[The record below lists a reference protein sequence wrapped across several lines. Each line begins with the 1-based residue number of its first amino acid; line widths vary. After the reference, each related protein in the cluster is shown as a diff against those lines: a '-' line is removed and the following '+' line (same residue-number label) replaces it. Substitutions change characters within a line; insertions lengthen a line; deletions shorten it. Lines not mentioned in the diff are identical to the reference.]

1 VPAAQT
7 SGARPAP
14 GLSSPRVRLTLMLV
28 ATLVLL
34 GALAAVLFAG
44 GSKSASGEGFQGA
57 IRPQGIPP
65 IKFALKDQNGK
76 VATLAQYR
84 GEPVILTFMYSTC
97 KDTCPLTAQQIRGA
111 LDQLGQDVPTL
122 AISVDP
128 ANDTPL
134 NAKRFVN
141 QQSLTGRMRFLLGDK
156 AQLAPIWKAYGIQP
170 QGKAFDHSA
179 YVVLVDAKGVQR
191 VGWPTEKLSPEGLAH
206 DLKILE
212 REQAATRT
220 PPAAAPGS

>member
-1 VPAAQT
+1 
-7 SGARPAP
+7 
-14 GLSSPRVRLTLMLV
+14 MLV
-28 ATLVLL
+28 ATIVLL
-34 GALAAVLFAG
+34 AALAVVLFAG
-44 GSKSASGEGFQGA
+44 GSKSSDAGFQGA
-57 IRPQGIPP
+57 LRPPGIPP
-65 IKFALKDQNGK
+65 ISFALKDQNGK
-76 VATLAQYR
+76 TATLAQYR

-141 QQSLTGRMRFLLGDK
+141 QQSLTGRMRFLLGSQQ
-156 AQLAPIWKAYGIQP
+156 QLQPIWKAYGIAP

-191 VGWPTEKLSPEGLAH
+191 IGWPTEKLSPEGLAH
-206 DLKILE
+206 DLRILE
-212 REQAATRT
+212 AEKAATRT
-220 PPAAAPGS
+220 PPAAAS

>member
-1 VPAAQT
+1 MPAVET
-7 SGARPAP
+7 SSTPSTGPLP
-14 GLSSPRVRLTLMLV
+14 PRVRLTLMLV

-34 GALAAVLFAG
+34 AALAIVLFAG
-44 GSKSASGEGFQGA
+44 DSKSSGSGFEGA

-65 IKFALKDQNGK
+65 IQFALKDQNGK
-76 VATLAQYR
+76 TATLNQYR

-141 QQSLTGRMRFLLGDK
+141 QQSLTGRMRFLLGDR
-156 AQLAPIWKAYGIQP
+156 ATLAPIWKAYGIQP

-191 VGWPTEKLSPEGLAH
+191 IGWPTEKLTPEGLAH
-206 DLKILE
+206 DLRILE
-212 REQAATRT
+212 SERAATKT
-220 PPAAAPGS
+220 PPPAAASS